1 MKKNRPINY
10 TIQTRQAT
18 AAEEQS
24 YLQIAETTSTEP
36 EEQTATIILTAT
48 NSRESIPD
56 SEEQITPTETSAEE
70 NNSTTTPGTPAD
82 EPLDTSAENNITE
95 EESSEEENSENSSI
109 TMPIRKFLPCYP
121 VHLKEVL
128 VRGFKH
134 CSLPATH

>member
-1 MKKNRPINY
+1 MKKNRPINN

-18 AAEEQS
+18 AEEEQS

-36 EEQTATIILTAT
+36 EEQTATILQAT
-48 NSRESIPD
+48 NSKESILD

-82 EPLDTSAENNITE
+82 EPLITSAESNITE

-109 TMPIRKFLPCYP
+109 TMPIRKSLPCYP